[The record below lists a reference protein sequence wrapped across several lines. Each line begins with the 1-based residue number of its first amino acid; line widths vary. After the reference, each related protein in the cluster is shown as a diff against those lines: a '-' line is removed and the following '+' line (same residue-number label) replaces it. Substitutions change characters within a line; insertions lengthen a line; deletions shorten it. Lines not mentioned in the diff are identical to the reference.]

1 LFYMLLYKGD
11 RPVAPTNPNIMGTSK
26 NSPDD
31 LFLSFP
37 RKRESI
43 KINNMDSPIKSGNDK
58 KMNN

>member
-1 LFYMLLYKGD
+1 
-11 RPVAPTNPNIMGTSK
+11 MGTSK
-26 NSPDD
+26 NSPYN

-43 KINNMDSPIKSGNDK
+43 KIKHMDFPIKSGNDK